1 MEKILTYKGNALM
14 RSGNTIFYGKPE
26 NKHII
31 MIKILESKELSDLR
45 MATKLNIELQLNDPD
60 IHASDRVLKTA
71 QRTNLYDA
79 LDIAS
84 IWLARAGQNK

>member
-1 MEKILTYKGNALM
+1 
-14 RSGNTIFYGKPE
+14 
-26 NKHII
+26 

-45 MATKLNIELQLNDPD
+45 AATKLNIELQLNDPD
-60 IHASDRVLKTA
+60 INASDRVLKTA

>member
-1 MEKILTYKGNALM
+1 M

-45 MATKLNIELQLNDPD
+45 AATKLNIELQLNDPD
-60 IHASDRVLKTA
+60 INASDRVLKTA

>member
-1 MEKILTYKGNALM
+1 M

-31 MIKILESKELSDLR
+31 MIKILESKELSDLKA
-45 MATKLNIELQLNDPD
+45 ATKLNIELQLNDPD
-60 IHASDRVLKTA
+60 INASDRVLKTA

>member
-31 MIKILESKELSDLR
+31 MIKILESK
-45 MATKLNIELQLNDPD
+45 
-60 IHASDRVLKTA
+60 
-71 QRTNLYDA
+71 
-79 LDIAS
+79 
-84 IWLARAGQNK
+84 

>member
-1 MEKILTYKGNALM
+1 MEKILTYKGNAPM

-31 MIKILESKELSDLR
+31 KIKILESKELSDLR
-45 MATKLNIELQLNDPD
+45 TATKLNIELQLNDPD
-60 IHASDRVLKTA
+60 INASDRVLKTA

-84 IWLARAGQNK
+84 IWLARPGQNK

>member
-1 MEKILTYKGNALM
+1 M
-14 RSGNTIFYGKPE
+14 RT
-26 NKHII
+26 
-31 MIKILESKELSDLR
+31 
-45 MATKLNIELQLNDPD
+45 ATKLNIELQLNDPD
-60 IHASDRVLKTA
+60 INASDRVLKTA